1 MVKSSSLIFAF
12 SVPLTIKWHLST
24 FSLSLF
30 SLNQLKIGIDNSSSD
45 LVVVCILVD
54 SVRDVIICITC
65 KVLSII
71 KNKFQTKML
80 KNVKRE
86 TQ

>member
-12 SVPLTIKWHLST
+12 SVPLTIKWHLSK

>member
-12 SVPLTIKWHLST
+12 SVPLTIKWPLSK